1 MKRKILKLK
10 GRKKIRR
17 RPGTPRKM
25 YFTKETGESIVKY
38 CQSESLEERQKIY
51 EKEIL
56 PAFEKLAE
64 NLIYVYGFKSPYAT
78 TEELRV
84 DCVSF
89 MFETLHKWDPSR
101 GSKAFSYFNVVAK
114 NWFIINTRKHL
125 KRRNRHL
132 SIDDPKGMTSSQRS
146 SFDLYDYVSP
156 PDEEM
161 IKAQM
166 KHEILSLLEDMK
178 VKLTNEN
185 ELKCLFAIETLFSS
199 IEEIEL
205 LNKRA
210 VLLYIREISGLDKKH
225 LFKAMSVIRRHYRSM
240 SSNPD
245 KYDIF

>member
-1 MKRKILKLK
+1 MK

-17 RPGTPRKM
+17 NPGTPRNM

-38 CQSESLEERQKIY
+38 CKEECQDTKKKIY

-64 NLIYVYGFKSPYAT
+64 NLIFVYRFKSPYVT
-78 TEELRV
+78 TEELKV

-101 GSKAFSYFNVVAK
+101 GTKAFSYFNVVAK

-125 KRRNRHL
+125 KRRNRHV
-132 SIDDPKGMTSSQRS
+132 SIDDPNGMSSSQRS
-146 SFDLYDYVSP
+146 SFEDYDYVP
-156 PDEEM
+156 APDEIM
-161 IKAQM
+161 IKAQS
-166 KHEILSLLEDMK
+166 KKEILNLLEDMK

-185 ELKCLFAIETLFSS
+185 ELKCLHAIETLFSS
-199 IEEIEL
+199 IESLDL

-210 VLLYIREISGLDKKH
+210 VLLYIREISGLEKKY
-225 LFKAMSVIRRHYRSM
+225 LSKAMSVIRRHYRAM
-240 SSNPD
+240 SKKPD
-245 KYDIF
+245 MYDIF